1 MSRAE
6 TEREAKASTTKAT
19 ATADKFH
26 PAVMWLPELSEAE
39 YHELRDDIKARGLRE
54 PILRKSGFIIDGRHR
69 LKACRELGIEPKFQE
84 YTGID
89 ILAEI
94 LSRNLLRRHLTADQR
109 AMLVA
114 KVRGDKL
121 SSEAQAR
128 MKSGVATYPALKSA
142 EGSETAAL
150 KSAEPG
156 RTDEKIAKEAAVG
169 RDKARAALDVVEHAP
184 EDVEAVI
191 KGEKKLRDVRPKKKR
206 TRRELPPYEPSKD
219 EQTELDAIEKLA
231 GKLAKLT
238 TFEITKIAAKLD
250 SVEKQRWLDTL
261 KPIALFF
268 CRALAVKPRRT
279 Q

>member
-1 MSRAE
+1 MSRAAIE
-6 TEREAKASTTKAT
+6 TQAKAATTKAT
-19 ATADKFH
+19 APADKFH
-26 PAVMWLPELSEAE
+26 PTVMSPPELSEAE
-39 YHELRDDIKARGLRE
+39 YQELRDDIKARGLRE

-69 LKACRELGIEPKFQE
+69 EKACRELGIEPKFQE

-142 EGSETAAL
+142 EGSETAAR
-150 KSAEPG
+150 KSAQPG

-184 EDVEAVI
+184 EDAEAVI

-206 TRRELPPYEPSKD
+206 KKKVEIPYEPTPD
-219 EQTELDAIEKLA
+219 EQAKLDVIEKLA
-231 GKLAKLT
+231 TKLAEVIEARGVLR
-238 TFEITKIAAKLD
+238 IAVQLD
-250 SVEKQRWLDTL
+250 STEKRRFFTAITPLP
-261 KPIALFF
+261 KF
-268 CRALAVKPRRT
+268 CRILAKAT
-279 Q
+279 EML